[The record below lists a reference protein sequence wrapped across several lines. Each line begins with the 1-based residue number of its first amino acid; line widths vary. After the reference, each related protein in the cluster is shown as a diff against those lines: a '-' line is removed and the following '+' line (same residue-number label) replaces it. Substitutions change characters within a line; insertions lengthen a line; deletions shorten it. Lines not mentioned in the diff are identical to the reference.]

1 LRAALALGVRR
12 VNVIPKPTS
21 RHSPEYKAFLRLLIE
36 TREGAGLS
44 QRAVAKRLEKPQ
56 SYVSKSETGERR
68 VDVVEVIAFC
78 RAIGISW
85 ADFALKVEKVIYS
98 LVPD

>member
-1 LRAALALGVRR
+1 LRAASALSVRR
-12 VNVIPKPTS
+12 VTFIPKPTS
-21 RHSPEYKAFLRLLIE
+21 LHSPEYKVFLRLLIE
-36 TREGAGLS
+36 TREGAGLT
-44 QRAVAKRLEKPQ
+44 QRALAKRLEKPQ

-85 ADFALKVEKVIYS
+85 AEFAVKVEEVIYS
-98 LVPD
+98 LVPE